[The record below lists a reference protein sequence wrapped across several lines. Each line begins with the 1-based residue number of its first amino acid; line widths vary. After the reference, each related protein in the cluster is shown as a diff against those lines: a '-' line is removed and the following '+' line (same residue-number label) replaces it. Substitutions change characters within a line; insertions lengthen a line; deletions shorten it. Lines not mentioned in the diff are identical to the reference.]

1 MMAGMQETVRYNY
14 RLRPGATAERALLEE
29 WHRCRFLWN
38 EAVHQSR
45 TGRKPTFAK
54 LSKLLTEARSRTAWL
69 REGSQDAQQ
78 QMLRTYA
85 QALDHSFKVKGRG
98 RPQTKKRKNCLPSLA
113 YSRNGFAIKEGRLR
127 LPKGVTIPV
136 VWSRELPSDP
146 TSVQVYQDS
155 LGHWYA
161 SFIVRREIE
170 PLPEVDGGIGID
182 WGVSTTATTTDPA
195 YDLPHVGA
203 RKAAAADLVKAQRKM
218 ARRRRPKGQPQ
229 TKGYQRAKLEA
240 AKVAK
245 KAQRRNTHEGRMWAR
260 RVVADHQLIAV
271 EDFRPKFLAKSTMA
285 KKAADAAVSTI
296 KRTLIEYAERA
307 GRKVVLVQPA
317 YTTMTCSGCGTRAKD
332 RLLLD
337 ERTFVCTHCGLIAD
351 RDVNAARTI
360 LAVAE
365 RGHTSV
371 ESVRHSEPP
380 FEVSGAA

>member
-1 MMAGMQETVRYNY
+1 MQETVRYNY

-113 YSRNGFAIKEGRLR
+113 YSRNGFAIKEDRLR

-161 SFIVRREIE
+161 SFVVRREIE
-170 PLPEVDGGIGID
+170 PLPEAAGSIGID
-182 WGVSTTATTTDPA
+182 WGVKTTATTTDPT

-203 RKAAAADLVKAQRKM
+203 RKAAAADLAKAQRKM